1 MKSILLRKQIL
12 VLLPVILLIATFPIS
27 ADETPEG
34 FVYTDNGT
42 EITITGYTGSSASII
57 IPQSIVG
64 KPVTTIGPHA
74 FATNL
79 TLQSVFIPA
88 SVERITVEAF
98 QGCSNLESVN
108 LETTGSPGLHEIG
121 VMAFQN
127 TALPQI
133 SLPASLELLAENAF
147 EYCDNLTDI
156 DVDPLNSVYKSTDG
170 VVFTVSGETLITYPR
185 GRAGS
190 YSIPDGVVTAGP
202 DSFSTCQGLSSISFP
217 PTPTTIDWYAFHG
230 CSGLESVTLPWTVKT
245 LKQGAFYGS
254 AVASVGFQVRSVSG
268 ILVSGI
274 NIIEGYVFSNCN
286 NLTSILLP
294 RTVTSISPG
303 AFADNTV
310 LSSITVNAA
319 NEYYTSVEGALYDKS
334 VTILHTWPL
343 GKADPTVFPSSLTT
357 IGEYAFYGRS
367 DMTHIR
373 LPDQIETIGTGAF
386 MYCHGLTSIRIPP
399 SVTLIQTAAFRYCSN
414 LENAFFA
421 GSAAPE
427 LTVNKIDPTTTV
439 FSDTASGFQ
448 IFFRQGAS
456 GYTTPTWYDYPCS
469 SRANAI
475 PVLTAIGNKTVQV
488 GQPITFTIQATDT
501 DEDTLSYAATGN
513 TP

>member
-1 MKSILLRKQIL
+1 MKSVLQRKQKL
-12 VLLPVILLIATFPIS
+12 FLLPVILLIAFFPIS

-42 EITITGYTGSSASII
+42 EITITGYSGSSASII

-64 KPVTTIGPHA
+64 KPVTTIGPAA

-79 TLQSVFIPA
+79 TIQSVFIPA
-88 SVERITVEAF
+88 SVERITVQAF
-98 QGCSNLESVN
+98 QGCTNLESVN

-127 TALPQI
+127 TALTQI
-133 SLPASLELLAENAF
+133 FLPASFELLAENAF
-147 EYCDNLTDI
+147 EYCNNLTDI

-170 VVFTVSGETLITYPR
+170 VVFSVSGETLITYPR
-185 GRAGS
+185 GRAGP

-202 DSFSTCQGLSSISFP
+202 SSFSTCQGLSSISFP
-217 PTPTTIDWYAFHG
+217 PTLTTIDWYAFHG
-230 CSGLESVTLPWTVKT
+230 CSGLGSVTLPWTVKT

-254 AVASVGFQVRSVSG
+254 AIASIDFQVRSVG
-268 ILVSGI
+268 GLLFLGI

-303 AFADNTV
+303 AFADSIV
-310 LSSITVNAA
+310 LSSITVNSA
-319 NEYYTSVEGALYDKS
+319 NEDYTSVEGALYDKS
-334 VTILHTWPL
+334 VTILHTWPF
-343 GKADPTVFPSSLTT
+343 GKEDPTVFPSTLTT
-357 IGEYAFYGRS
+357 IGEYAFYSRA
-367 DMTHIR
+367 DMSHIR

-414 LENAFFA
+414 LGSAFFA

-427 LTVNKIDPTTTV
+427 LTVNKIDLTTTV

-469 SRANAI
+469 SRANYA
-475 PVLTAIGNKTVQV
+475 PVLTAIGNKTVQA

-513 TP
+513 NL